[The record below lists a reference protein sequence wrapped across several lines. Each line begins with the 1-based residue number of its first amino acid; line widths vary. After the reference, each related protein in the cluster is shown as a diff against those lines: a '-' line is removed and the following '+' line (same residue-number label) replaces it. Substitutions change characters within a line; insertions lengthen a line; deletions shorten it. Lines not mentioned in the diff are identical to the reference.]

1 MRRLGLIF
9 VGVLLAVGVSMVTA
23 LTAVNAFTTD
33 EVKAAIQEHIAQKVK
48 EGGGVFKFKDEATGK
63 DLALEF
69 VKIRIVRKI
78 EGHGYF
84 ADVDFR
90 VRGELEKF
98 YDIDFWVR
106 PEGDKLIFVDARM
119 HKYPKKEGNE
129 WVLTT
134 VTPLPWWW
142 AVAQEHPGETADAK
156 AWQVKAAIHTHI
168 ADKLKEGG
176 GVYRLKDEKTG
187 QELALEF
194 VKIHDPVRRI
204 KGQGYFACTDFR
216 VQGESQRVYDVD
228 FWLNEEKDK
237 LTVTKTR
244 IHKEPTKEGTGWV
257 QKIRYTFEQD
267 NPVEIP

>member
-1 MRRLGLIF
+1 MRSW
-9 VGVLLAVGVSMVTA
+9 GVLFIGVLVAVGTFLGPLA
-23 LTAVNAFTTD
+23 GAHAFTTD
-33 EVKAAIQEHIAQKVK
+33 EIKAAIQEHIAQKVK

-90 VRGELEKF
+90 VQGEPERF

-106 PEGDKLIFVDARM
+106 PKGEKLTIVDARI
-119 HKYPKKEGNE
+119 HRYPKKEGNE
-129 WVLTT
+129 WVQMT
-134 VTPLPWWW
+134 VSPLPWWW

-187 QELALEF
+187 EELALEF

-216 VQGESQRVYDVD
+216 VQGQPERVYDID
-228 FWLNEEKDK
+228 LWLNEEKDK
-237 LTVTKTR
+237 LAVTKVR
-244 IHKEPTKEGTGWV
+244 IHKEPVKEGSEWG
-257 QKIRYTFEQD
+257 KKPRYTFEQD

>member
-1 MRRLGLIF
+1 MRSL
-9 VGVLLAVGVSMVTA
+9 GVLFIGVLVAVGAFLGPLAGVH
-23 LTAVNAFTTD
+23 AFTTD

-48 EGGGVFKFKDEATGK
+48 EGGGVFRFKDEMTGK

-90 VRGELEKF
+90 VRGEPEKF

-168 ADKLKEGG
+168 AEKLKEGR

-194 VKIHDPVRRI
+194 VKIHDPVT
-204 KGQGYFACTDFR
+204 KTKEGYFACTDFR
-216 VQGESQRVYDVD
+216 VKGEPGKLYDLD
-228 FWLNEEKDK
+228 FWLNQKGDT
-237 LTVTKTR
+237 LVVTQTR
-244 IHKEPTKEGTGWV
+244 LHKEPAKEGAKWM
-257 QKIRYTFEQD
+257 KKPRYNFGVD
-267 NPVEIP
+267 GMPVEIQ

>member
-1 MRRLGLIF
+1 MRSL
-9 VGVLLAVGVSMVTA
+9 GVLFIGVLVAVGA
-23 LTAVNAFTTD
+23 FLGPLAGAHAFTTD
-33 EVKAAIQEHIAQKVK
+33 EIKAAIQEHIAQKVK

-90 VRGELEKF
+90 VQGEPERF

-106 PEGDKLIFVDARM
+106 PKGEKLTIVDART
-119 HKYPKKEGNE
+119 HRYPKKEGNE

-168 ADKLKEGG
+168 AEKAREGG

-187 QELALEF
+187 EELALEF
-194 VKIHDPVRRI
+194 VKIHDPIRRI

-216 VQGESQRVYDVD
+216 VQGES
-228 FWLNEEKDK
+228 
-237 LTVTKTR
+237 
-244 IHKEPTKEGTGWV
+244 
-257 QKIRYTFEQD
+257 
-267 NPVEIP
+267 